1 MAAAKVKGKK
11 GKRPARN
18 LDGVRVSKGLKKA
31 PASKAEV
38 SGRTSPG
45 AFYWCWACGASNWVP
60 FGYNYFYCWR
70 CVVLN
75 RC

>member
-1 MAAAKVKGKK
+1 MATAKVKGKK

-31 PASKAEV
+31 PGSKGEV
-38 SGRTSPG
+38 TGRTSPG
-45 AFYWCWACGASNWVP
+45 AIYTCWSCGAANWVP
-60 FGYNYFYCWR
+60 FGWNYFYCRVCW
-70 CVVLN
+70 VLN